1 MKKTVGNR
9 FPVYSPRKL
18 CLLVSAVVVLS
29 LLMTAGSP
37 GATEAEK
44 DPQKTLPPPTIEG
57 PSAPMEVEMA
67 MIGELSSRQ
76 PFVTLSLNGTR
87 SERFLLDSGASEIY
101 LTRKTAEKLQL
112 KPIGTT
118 QVRGFGDLGIHQEE
132 VVLLESL
139 VLGEMKIKNVPA
151 AVMLNLPWNF
161 GVLGLPILGKA
172 AAVELDFKRKRLR
185 ILPYGPA
192 AQEDQKTEPAKLS
205 LPFRN
210 LGGKIVIE
218 ILINDRPC
226 NAVVDTGAYGTILFQ
241 PALEEI
247 KGLTVIPRGAYYRGH
262 ARTGGL
268 SGLTGDFYV
277 VKGVRISFAGHEL
290 SRPVVH
296 NGEEIRAYKMDF
308 FQSSD
313 VKIHALLGMSH
324 LSHFKL
330 KINYRDSLLT
340 FEVPK

>member
-1 MKKTVGNR
+1 MRPLVPAVII
-9 FPVYSPRKL
+9 FS
-18 CLLVSAVVVLS
+18 LLVAASAIK
-29 LLMTAGSP
+29 
-37 GATEAEK
+37 AEK
-44 DPQKTLPPPTIEG
+44 AEENPQKTLPPLTIEG
-57 PSAPMEVEMA
+57 PSAPMEVDMA

-87 SERFLLDSGASEIY
+87 SERFLLDSGASGIY
-101 LTRKTAEKLQL
+101 LTRKTAEKLRL
-112 KPIGTT
+112 KPIGKT
-118 QVRGFGDLGIHQEE
+118 QVRGFGDLGSHQEE

-139 VLGEMKIKNVPA
+139 VLGEMKIKNIPA

-185 ILPYGPA
+185 LLPYSPA
-192 AQEDQKTEPAKLS
+192 AQEDQKLDPAKLS

-210 LGGKIVIE
+210 LKGKIVIE
-218 ILINDRPC
+218 VLINDSPC
-226 NAVVDTGAYGTILFQ
+226 NAVVDTGSYGTLLFQ
-241 PALEEI
+241 PALDKI

-262 ARTGGL
+262 ARDGGL

-277 VKGVRISFAGHEL
+277 VKGVRIGFAGHEF

-296 NGEEIRAYKMDF
+296 HGEEIRAYKMDF

-313 VKIHALLGMSH
+313 IQIHALLGMSH
-324 LSHFKL
+324 LSHFNL
-330 KINYRDSLLT
+330 RINYRDSLLT
-340 FEVPK
+340 FEVPQ

>member
-1 MKKTVGNR
+1 MVI
-9 FPVYSPRKL
+9 FS
-18 CLLVSAVVVLS
+18 LLVAASALK
-29 LLMTAGSP
+29 
-37 GATEAEK
+37 AEK
-44 DPQKTLPPPTIEG
+44 AEESPQKTLPSPTIEG
-57 PSAPMEVEMA
+57 PSALMEVEMA

-87 SERFLLDSGASEIY
+87 SERFLLDSGASGIWI
-101 LTRKTAEKLQL
+101 TRKTAEKLQL

-118 QVRGFGDLGIHQEE
+118 QVRGFGDLGLHQEE

-139 VLGEMKIKNVPA
+139 TLGGMKIKNVPA
-151 AVMLNLPWNF
+151 AIMLNLPWDF

-172 AAVELDFKRKRLR
+172 AEVELDFKRKKLRLH
-185 ILPYGPA
+185 PYGPA
-192 AQEDQKTEPAKLS
+192 AQQDQKTEPAKLS

-210 LGGKIVIE
+210 LRDKIVIE

-247 KGLTVIPRGAYYRGH
+247 KGLTVIPRGAYYEGH
-262 ARTGGL
+262 ARTGGF

-277 VKGVRISFAGHEL
+277 VKGVRIGFAGREF
-290 SRPVVH
+290 SRPAVH
-296 NGEEIRAYKMDF
+296 DGEEIRAYKMDF
-308 FQSSD
+308 FQNSD
-313 VKIHALLGMSH
+313 IKIHALLGMSH
-324 LSHFKL
+324 LSHFQL
-330 KINYRDSLLT
+330 RINYRDSLLT